1 MFEAYNYKEVGK
13 QIMIAIRRAGFRIVL
28 PVVLKPTLDG
38 FGLQQLAVAIIGKAR
53 MAGKQR

>member
-53 MAGKQR
+53 MAGK